1 MRKFLSAFSL
11 AVLLSTTAN
20 AAVIMKDIDYKD
32 GDTKLKGTLAY
43 DDAITTPQPA
53 IVAYPEWWGHNE
65 YIKKRAAEL
74 AAQGYIVFAADMYGS
89 SKVTIDPKQATEWSK
104 PFYSDRKLMQSRARA
119 AITALKAQPNV
130 DINNVAAIGFCFG
143 GTVALELARAGED
156 LKGVGV
162 FHAGLQFPTKPV
174 EGAVKAKVL
183 VMNGAADPMV
193 PAADRQKFMDEMD
206 AAKADY
212 QFILYSGAAHAFT
225 NPDADKFGIPGVAYN
240 AAAEKRSFMSLH
252 SFLGE
257 IFNK

>member
-11 AVLLSTTAN
+11 TILLSTTAN
-20 AAVIMKDIDYKD
+20 AAVIMKDIEYLD
-32 GDTKLKGTLAY
+32 GKTKLKGTLAF
-43 DDAITTPQPA
+43 DDSITTPRPA

-74 AAQGYIVFAADMYGS
+74 AAEGYIVFAADMYGS
-89 SKVTIDPKQATEWSK
+89 NKITIDPKQATEWSK
-104 PFYSDRKLMQSRARA
+104 PFYSNRKLMQSRARA

-130 DINNVAAIGFCFG
+130 DINNIAAVGFCFG

-156 LKGVGV
+156 LKGVAS
-162 FHAGLQFPTKPV
+162 FHGGLQFTSKPA

-193 PAADRQKFMDEMD
+193 PAADRQKFMDEME

-212 QFILYSGAAHAFT
+212 QFIEYSGAVHAFT
-225 NPDADKFGIPGVAYN
+225 NPDADKFGIPGVGYN
-240 AAAEKRSFMSLH
+240 AAAEKRSFAALH
-252 SFLGE
+252 RFLSE
-257 IFNK
+257 VF